1 MDNTHLAPAP
11 LPAPATPFPAA
22 DTTAPAAFP
31 TPAAAALVALLMPED
46 AAPMVLVSQLL
57 FWGACFATFFG
68 AGGTAFLAPIGCD
81 PTGFL
86 MAGALAGFLATVEG
100 VMGFFT
106 GAAAGFLYGTVLVW
120 AWAIGFFAA
129 PTALGPIGLGPALT
143 FFVPMG

>member
-1 MDNTHLAPAP
+1 METTHLAPAP

-31 TPAAAALVALLMPED
+31 TPDAAALVALLMPED
-46 AAPMVLVSQLL
+46 AAPIVLVSQLL
-57 FWGACFATFFG
+57 FCGFATFFG

-81 PTGFL
+81 PIGFL
-86 MAGALAGFLATVEG
+86 MAGAPTDFFATVED
-100 VMGFFT
+100 VMGFLT
-106 GAAAGFLYGTVLVW
+106 GAVAGFLYGTVLVW
-120 AWAIGFFAA
+120 ACVTGFFAD